1 MKIGIIWKPYKHSES
16 SQNYILV
23 DFQKFLGGA
32 LGREKR
38 TIPISSDPPPPQT
51 LKQNNKIKVDFF
63 AFFIHIPIEPECSE
77 MY

>member
-1 MKIGIIWKPYKHSES
+1 MKIGIIWKPYKHYES

-38 TIPISSDPPPPQT
+38 TIPISSDPPPLRPLSRT
-51 LKQNNKIKVDFF
+51 IK
-63 AFFIHIPIEPECSE
+63 
-77 MY
+77 

>member
-1 MKIGIIWKPYKHSES
+1 MKIGIIWKPYKHYES

-38 TIPISSDPPPPQT
+38 TIPISSNLPPSDP
-51 LKQNNKIKVDFF
+51 
-63 AFFIHIPIEPECSE
+63 
-77 MY
+77 